1 MEIIKDIEYGRA
13 GDIPLLLDTYIPE
26 TPISDPMPAV
36 MWIHGGSW
44 KSFSKSTGSYHARYL
59 AEHGFLTVSIDYRLS
74 GVAPFPAAVEDCKC
88 AVRWL
93 RANTEKY
100 NIDPSQIGVWGGSAG
115 GHLAM
120 MAGCADETVGLE
132 GDGGW
137 AELSSRVQA
146 VCSSYGLNNLL
157 ESYKEI
163 EEKRGSVLD
172 SSREVQFLG
181 CHPAENP
188 DLWNAAS
195 PINHVTADD
204 PPLLLVHGELDQ
216 TAPIIKS
223 EQMYEAYQQ
232 VGLEVTL
239 VRISEAG
246 HAFKQETPNP
256 ISPSLDEIDQIILDF
271 FIEHLVATR

>member
-1 MEIIKDIEYGRA
+1 M
-13 GDIPLLLDTYIPE
+13 
-26 TPISDPMPAV
+26 
-36 MWIHGGSW
+36 
-44 KSFSKSTGSYHARYL
+44 
-59 AEHGFLTVSIDYRLS
+59 S

-120 MAGCADETVGLE
+120 MVGCADETVGLE

-163 EEKRGSVLD
+163 EEKRGSVPDNQLL
-172 SSREVQFLG
+172 VQFLG

-239 VRISEAG
+239 VRVSEAG

>member
-1 MEIIKDIEYGRA
+1 
-13 GDIPLLLDTYIPE
+13 
-26 TPISDPMPAV
+26 
-36 MWIHGGSW
+36 
-44 KSFSKSTGSYHARYL
+44 
-59 AEHGFLTVSIDYRLS
+59 
-74 GVAPFPAAVEDCKC
+74 
-88 AVRWL
+88 
-93 RANTEKY
+93 
-100 NIDPSQIGVWGGSAG
+100 
-115 GHLAM
+115 M
-120 MAGCADETVGLE
+120 MVGCADETVGLE

-163 EEKRGSVLD
+163 EEKRGSVPDGQLL
-172 SSREVQFLG
+172 VQFLG

-239 VRISEAG
+239 VRVSGAG